1 MWRFQIFCLI
11 YWTPLYAPLIKLEQL
26 AFPIKWL
33 NLDVNIKMIFFFS
46 FRNFCFFSL
55 VFAFGFFFFFLFSL
69 LYVVSIS
76 SVRLHPHFT
85 PVIDTSISL
94 WIFHL
99 FFQKP
104 ILLLLVCGK
113 EILWVFLLPNILRVW
128 CGSKVWRETKWLV
141 YGDNGVWFLFH

>member
-1 MWRFQIFCLI
+1 ML
-11 YWTPLYAPLIKLEQL
+11 TL
-26 AFPIKWL
+26 KWF
-33 NLDVNIKMIFFFS
+33 FFFS
-46 FRNFCFFSL
+46 PSATFVSSLWFLLLVSFLFFS
-55 VFAFGFFFFFLFSL
+55 FLFSL

-85 PVIDTSISL
+85 PVIDTSVSL

-141 YGDNGVWFLFH
+141 YGDNGVWFLFHKETCGKKNVFERCKGCSQ